1 MYPENRSDDKGT
13 EPETVVVGKIGSTNL
28 LFVGLERA
36 NAVAIYDIS
45 NPINPVFLQILR
57 TGEGPE
63 GIVFVPA
70 QKVPPG
76 QNLLIVSCE
85 TEGVVNIFF
94 CLDYKQ
100 KKYQGLLPVD
110 ISEYALSGNF
120 KHFFSSKAELL
131 SLLKAFLCRHAA
143 KIFYRSQ
150 VTSF

>member
-13 EPETVVVGKIGSTNL
+13 EPETVVIGKIGSTNL

-70 QKVPPG
+70 AESPSG

-85 TEGVVNIFF
+85 TEGVVNIFSA
-94 CLDYKQ
+94 
-100 KKYQGLLPVD
+100 GL
-110 ISEYALSGNF
+110 
-120 KHFFSSKAELL
+120 
-131 SLLKAFLCRHAA
+131 
-143 KIFYRSQ
+143 
-150 VTSF
+150 